1 MNSEWDIKIFTDNFY
16 KYMKL
21 SGKTQKEVANALGVS
36 APTVHDWLK
45 GKKMPKMHNVQK
57 LADLFG
63 VKLSDLVEAKVT
75 KEAQK
80 NNDIMTDIIV
90 RLRTDKDFFYVVE
103 TLNALDKERLS
114 GVMQMLNAFAK

>member
-1 MNSEWDIKIFTDNFY
+1 MSNIGNKETFSKNLKHYMDKRDI
-16 KYMKL
+16 
-21 SGKTQKEVANALGVS
+21 TQKEMAEIVGVAPSTFN
-36 APTVHDWLK
+36 DWMK
-45 GKKMPKMHNVQK
+45 AKKYPRIDKIEIMANY
-57 LADLFG
+57 FG
-63 VKLSDLVEAKVT
+63 IKKSDLIEEKVT

-80 NNDIMTDIIV
+80 NNDIVTDIIV

>member
-45 GKKMPKMHNVQK
+45 GKKMPKMQNVQK

-75 KEAQK
+75 EETQK
-80 NNDIMTDIIV
+80 NNDIITDIIV
-90 RLRTDKDFFYVVE
+90 RMRTDKDFFYVVK
-103 TLNALDKERLS
+103 TLNSLDKDKLA
-114 GVMQMLNAFAK
+114 GVLQMLNAFTK

>member
-90 RLRTDKDFFYVVE
+90 RMRTDKDFLCIVE
-103 TLNALDKERLS
+103 TLNTLDKDKLAS
-114 GVMQMLNAFAK
+114 VLQMLNAFAK

>member
-1 MNSEWDIKIFTDNFY
+1 MNSEWDIKIFTDSFY